1 MENYFKNYLNN
12 FKQVLDSISP
22 ADVNNLFEQIKQTI
36 QSGNQILVFGNGG
49 SAMSMSHFATDMVKG
64 VGDALDNRVK
74 VISLNDNAG
83 LITAIGNDYSF
94 DEVFYKQLKT
104 LANPGDLVLT
114 LSVSGSSP
122 NLVKA
127 FEWARSSN
135 IRTIA
140 MVGGKKGKL
149 AEIADTTLVID
160 SLHYGYVEDAHML
173 ICHMIAFGFIENP
186 SVYPK

>member
-1 MENYFKNYLNN
+1 MENYFKKYLDNY
-12 FKQVLDSISP
+12 KRVLDSISP
-22 ADVNNLFEQIKQTI
+22 ADVNNLFGQISQTI

-64 VGDALDNRVK
+64 AGDALEKRVK

-83 LITAIGNDYSF
+83 LITAIGNDYTF
-94 DEVFYKQLKT
+94 TDVFYKQLKT

-127 FEWARSSN
+127 FEWARTNN
-135 IRTIA
+135 IKTIA
-140 MVGGKKGKL
+140 MVGGRKGKL
-149 AEIADTTLVID
+149 SEIADTTLVID
-160 SLHYGYVEDAHML
+160 SLHYGYVEDTHML
-173 ICHMIAFGFIENP
+173 ICHMIAFGFMENP
-186 SVYPK
+186 VVLD

>member
-12 FKQVLDSISP
+12 FKRVLDSISP
-22 ADVNNLFEQIKQTI
+22 ADVHNLFEQIRQTI

-49 SAMSMSHFATDMVKG
+49 SAMNMSHFATDMVKG
-64 VGDALDNRVK
+64 VGDALGKRVK

-94 DEVFYKQLKT
+94 EDVFYKQLKT
-104 LANPGDLVLT
+104 LADPGDLVLT

-127 FEWARSSN
+127 FEWARANS
-135 IRTIA
+135 IKTIA

-149 AEIADTTLVID
+149 AEIADATLVID
-160 SLHYGYVEDAHML
+160 SLHYGCVEDAHML

-186 SVYPK
+186 SRVV